1 MSEPTLWDQPTTTL
15 GMVRTD
21 DRETAV
27 LAAETVLPKLNR
39 LRTRVLALIAEAGP
53 DGLTDKELEQLPEF
67 ATYAYSTVRKRR
79 TELYQAGYLVEAG
92 VRDRLTVWTV
102 NADRAAS

>member
-39 LRTRVLALIAEAGP
+39 LRTRVLALITEAGP

-67 ATYAYSTVRKRR
+67 AGYAYSTVRKRR
-79 TELYQAGYLVEAG
+79 TELFQAGYLVEAG
-92 VRDRLTVWTV
+92 VRDRLTIWTV
-102 NADRAAS
+102 AADRAAS

>member
-1 MSEPTLWDQPTTTL
+1 MSDPTLWDQPTTTL

-67 ATYAYSTVRKRR
+67 ARYAYSTVRKRR
-79 TELYQAGYLVEAG
+79 TELFQAGYLVEAG

-102 NADRAAS
+102 AADRAAS